1 MRLETKNHYK
11 YCWIW
16 YIVHV
21 LGMIF
26 YTCCC
31 RVNVLSQIRTSR
43 IRRLLPLGRG
53 VYLEITGAEF
63 PSVPTHHRPHQDNTS
78 TEPSGVFLES
88 SANRTIQ
95 QIQIQYT
102 VGGTSGTNIGICSVS
117 WTAGIKRYN
126 FSATK
131 PSIKTTKSTAEATSI
146 DQGNF
151 SVSWITQENRFFCHW
166 NPTESTFP
174 VLCSLRIWSDF
185 APRVTSIEPKNEMW
199 LITSSIV

>member
-126 FSATK
+126 FSDNEAIHKNNQYSCWSNQYRPRQLLGQLNHPGEPILLSLK
-131 PSIKTTKSTAEATSI
+131 PNRV
-146 DQGNF
+146 NF
-151 SVSWITQENRFFCHW
+151 SSFVFIADMEW
-166 NPTESTFP
+166 
-174 VLCSLRIWSDF
+174 LC
-185 APRVTSIEPKNEMW
+185 T
-199 LITSSIV
+199 